1 MFERPATTP
10 ERAEFYARIDKDSLT
25 PLWDVLGDLV
35 LVEPKSPCV
44 PAMWKYAR
52 VKEFLLLFTFRR
64 AREAL
69 RHTA

>member
-1 MFERPATTP
+1 MP
-10 ERAEFYARIDKDSLT
+10 ELYDSPSEAAAHEEAIDALVAEMNLPPNAVRTVYEQEYVRLRH
-25 PLWDVLGDLV
+25 
-35 LVEPKSPCV
+35 E
-44 PAMWKYAR
+44 AR